1 MGNGMTII
9 KTLKTM
15 HKNSQERINSF
26 KELLKDPTLTTNQ
39 RRSIAA
45 KILGVHRR
53 YKQFLI
59 VEITTWALESDKSQS
74 SKHKI
79 EKWQEA
85 TFGRSITNNKL
96 ADWCENSR
104 SPGERSGFDIS
115 EETTTRAKELFGIFS
130 DAMKSE
136 IDESRLRKLKGEIL
150 TVDLGM

>member
-1 MGNGMTII
+1 MII

-15 HKNSQERINSF
+15 HKNSQEETESF
-26 KELLKDPTLTTNQ
+26 KSLLKDSTLTTNQ

-59 VEITTWALESDKSQS
+59 VEITTWALESDQSQS

-79 EKWQEA
+79 EQWQEA
-85 TFGRSITNNKL
+85 TFGRAISNNKL
-96 ADWCENSR
+96 TNWCEDR
-104 SPGERSGFDIS
+104 SPGERAEFSIT
-115 EETTTRAKELFGIFS
+115 EETTARAGELFSIFS

-136 IDESRLRKLKGEIL
+136 IDETRLRKLKGEIL
-150 TVDLGM
+150 TLDLGL

>member
-1 MGNGMTII
+1 MII

-15 HKNSQERINSF
+15 HKNSQEHTESF
-26 KELLKDPTLTTNQ
+26 KELLKDPTLKTNQ

-59 VEITTWALESDKSQS
+59 VEITKWSLETDHSPA
-74 SKHKI
+74 SKYKI
-79 EKWQEA
+79 EQWQES
-85 TFGRSITNNKL
+85 TFGRSISNNKL
-96 ADWCENSR
+96 ADWCEDSR
-104 SPGERSGFDIS
+104 SPGERSEFDLS
-115 EETTTRAKELFGIFS
+115 EETTIKAKELFSIFS

-150 TVDLGM
+150 TVDLGL